1 MNRLLLTIAI
11 GLAALSG
18 LVAGVLLAHQR
29 TPRLALVSATASAF
43 VPACPRPSYSADGNV
58 WPIFCKID
66 NPLALRFYESLAPR
80 VFALGPAASPQQ
92 VERALAA
99 ADAHATGPEMC
110 AVYQLAAW
118 WRHWHF
124 GVDPGYPYC
133 G

>member
-1 MNRLLLTIAI
+1 MKRLSVTIAI
-11 GLAALSG
+11 GLAAVSG
-18 LVAGVLLAHQR
+18 LIAGVFLAHQR
-29 TPRLALVSATASAF
+29 SPQLLLASATVPLF

-58 WPIFCKID
+58 SPLFCKID
-66 NPLALRFYESLAPR
+66 NPLALKFYESLAPR
-80 VFALGPAASPQQ
+80 VFALGSTASPQQ

-99 ADAHATGPEMC
+99 AEAHATNPEMC

-124 GVDPGYPYC
+124 GVDPGYAYC